1 MHTTNSTHPA
11 GSSGEDSHEEALT
24 KLKADLRIRA
34 ESIAAIP
41 EGYVLTIQQYERSE
55 RDGAVATFVWTVPGT
70 DTGIL
75 VELRDNGDL
84 LHYSNDGEEDKDTT
98 EKTAKYCTCDEL
110 RSLALRFVLG
120 FYPDA
125 LDQFVPVRDQAR
137 TGGGWLFEYGRKA
150 MGLSLPYT
158 GFRVRMSADGAIV
171 DFRYHGSEREP
182 VVPPRLVP
190 KGQLL
195 KRLAESTDFRLEMS
209 LVTEGG
215 TIPCKE
221 KLRLVY
227 RPHPYIRSF
236 EADALRACLD
246 AAKAEENE
254 DEDESGASW
263 VEAEVRI
270 EEEAAVSDGSWSV
283 LRWIGLDPTHY
294 ELLREAEIDGKTG
307 LVWRRIDYTS
317 GVPDDLSL
325 NSFFQNRNEQTIK
338 AQIDPGSGRL
348 VSFMRFDEAADQL
361 CLSRDECR
369 DVAVRFLNRAAPGL
383 LPFLQMRLD
392 DSRDDSDT
400 ELFVFRVQ
408 IGGTVLDMEQ
418 IRICI
423 NKTTGQ
429 PDQLLGLSVTPE
441 QLAGFD
447 TTPCISSDEA
457 RKIYSDAVDL
467 QLEWET
473 DYSASEQARSYRM
486 KYRVVH
492 NQSGQNIRLVDAH
505 TREIIDW

>member
-1 MHTTNSTHPA
+1 MRTTNSIHPA
-11 GSSGEDSHEEALT
+11 GSSGADGREEALT
-24 KLKADLRIRA
+24 IRKAGLRIRA

-41 EGYVLTIQQYERSE
+41 EGYVLTIEQYERSE

-70 DTGIL
+70 DTGIS

-84 LHYSNDGEEDKDTT
+84 LHYSNDRDEDKDTK
-98 EKTAKYCTCDEL
+98 EKTAKSCTCEEL

-125 LDQFVPVRDQAR
+125 LDQYVPVRDQAR
-137 TGGGWLFEYGRKA
+137 TGDGWLFEYGQIA
-150 MGLSLPYT
+150 MGLSLPHT
-158 GFRVRMSADGAIV
+158 GFRVRMSSDGAIV

-182 VVPPRLVP
+182 AVPARLVP
-190 KGQLL
+190 KEQLL

-209 LVTEGG
+209 LVTEAG
-215 TIPCKE
+215 TVPCKE
-221 KLRLVY
+221 QLRLVY

-236 EADALRACLD
+236 EAEELRAGLD
-246 AAKAEENE
+246 AANVEENE
-254 DEDESGASW
+254 DEDESAPSW
-263 VEAEVRI
+263 VEAEVRTA
-270 EEEAAVSDGSWSV
+270 EEAAVPDGSRSV
-283 LRWIGLDPTHY
+283 LRWIGLDPAQY
-294 ELLREAEIDGKTG
+294 ELLREADIDGKIG
-307 LVWRRIDYTS
+307 LVWRRIGYTP

-325 NSFFQNRNEQTIK
+325 NSFFQDRNEQTIK

-348 VSFMRFDEAADQL
+348 VSFMRFDDAVGQL

-383 LPFLQMRLD
+383 LPFLHTRLD

-429 PDQLLGLSVTPE
+429 PDQLLGLTVTPG
-441 QLAGFD
+441 QFAGFD

-457 RKIYSDAVDL
+457 RKIYSDAVDM

-473 DYSASEQARSYRM
+473 AYSASEQARSYRL
-486 KYRVVH
+486 KYKVVH
-492 NQSGQNIRLVDAH
+492 NQSGRNIRLVDAH
-505 TREIIDW
+505 TGEIIDW